1 MIQETV
7 LMEKPR
13 VAGSP
18 RQSDEIPNLSEVAIL
33 TPVWDAAGNWAA
45 VLARVPG
52 GSLRLV
58 SDANALPWHV
68 TESRWRDRGLPSVA
82 LPVGNARFDDQPAPV
97 VLPWELSLHHV
108 NTPVWRLGA
117 DNAERWRDMTTHG
130 ADAVCGLF
138 WRSVHWTSSL
148 HQYRMVLTRLLDL
161 LSQDAD
167 ENDIVE
173 AVQRNPMV
181 VMAVLRL
188 ANALRGRADSRLA
201 GVREGVAAVGRKQL
215 YRWVM
220 LMLLA
225 SRDSVAGSLEPQ
237 MLMALHRARLMQE
250 VCASAGPPLAELAD
264 EAFLVGTI
272 SLMQGVLK
280 KSPAELVERVLAGDA
295 TRDCMLASRGPLAR
309 PLALV
314 KALEEERFEA
324 AGEIASGLGV
334 APGLLLNCQQ
344 ATMHWLSEVK
354 EQCYQ

>member
-1 MIQETV
+1 
-7 LMEKPR
+7 
-13 VAGSP
+13 
-18 RQSDEIPNLSEVAIL
+18 
-33 TPVWDAAGNWAA
+33 
-45 VLARVPG
+45 
-52 GSLRLV
+52 
-58 SDANALPWHV
+58 
-68 TESRWRDRGLPSVA
+68 
-82 LPVGNARFDDQPAPV
+82 
-97 VLPWELSLHHV
+97 
-108 NTPVWRLGA
+108 
-117 DNAERWRDMTTHG
+117 
-130 ADAVCGLF
+130 
-138 WRSVHWTSSL
+138 
-148 HQYRMVLTRLLDL
+148 
-161 LSQDAD
+161 
-167 ENDIVE
+167 
-173 AVQRNPMV
+173 MV
-181 VMAVLRL
+181 VVAVLRL
-188 ANALRGRADSRLA
+188 ANALRGHSDSRLA

-295 TRDCMLASRGPLAR
+295 TRECMLASSGPLAR

>member
-1 MIQETV
+1 MIQEMV

-13 VAGSP
+13 VAGSL
-18 RQSDEIPNLSEVAIL
+18 RNGEEVPNLSEVAIL

-45 VLARVPG
+45 ILARVPG

-58 SDANALPWHV
+58 SAVGDLPWHV

-82 LPVGNARFDDQPAPV
+82 LPVGGAMADDQPAPV
-97 VLPWELSLHHV
+97 VLPWNLSLRHV

-117 DNAERWRDMTTHG
+117 DNAERWRDMTSHG

-138 WRSVHWTSSL
+138 WRSVEWKSSL

-161 LSQDAD
+161 LSQDAEED
-167 ENDIVE
+167 DIVE
-173 AVQRNPMV
+173 AIQRNPMV

-188 ANALRGRADSRLA
+188 ANALRGHPEARVAH
-201 GVREGVAAVGRKQL
+201 VRDGVAAVGRKQL

-225 SRDSVAGSLEPQ
+225 SRDSAVGSLEPQ

-250 VCASAGPPLAELAD
+250 VCASAGTPLAELAD
-264 EAFLVGTI
+264 EAFLVGTV

-280 KSPAELVERVLAGDA
+280 KSPVELAERVLAGEA
-295 TRDCMLASRGPLAR
+295 TRECLIASSGPLAR